1 MTSYSEAREVMLR
14 SYLSSV
20 GLVQTVDQSVINQI
34 FATIF
39 ELVKLAGMFD
49 PGAIKTWINNS
60 ANLVASMLMVV
71 DGRSM
76 SRFTNIVKLRD
87 QYLSSTNG
95 HDLKILNAAVTM
107 IIDRVKAQNIA
118 DEVENSGQSCVV
130 TDVNKLSTQLVVN
143 NQTSSC
149 SSANVCLKSAIKSP
163 SLDGDVTRPINLT
176 GGAKVVTWSGL
187 GSIDHDKVRVSKTEA
202 SLRRKKERNNK
213 NVGKCA
219 KRKKLIRSVDGTGVE
234 NASKKRQKSK

>member
-49 PGAIKTWINNS
+49 PGAMKTWINNS
-60 ANLVASMLMVV
+60 ANLVASMLMVL
-71 DGRSM
+71 DCGNM
-76 SRFTNIVKLRD
+76 SRFSHIVTLRD

-95 HDLKILNAAVTM
+95 HDLQVFNAAVTM
-107 IIDRVKAQNIA
+107 IIERVKADKIA
-118 DEVENSGQSCVV
+118 NEAETSDQSRVV
-130 TDVNKLSTQLVVN
+130 TDENKLSAHLVMN
-143 NQTSSC
+143 IQNLSC

-187 GSIDHDKVRVSKTEA
+187 GLIDHDKVRLSKTEA
-202 SLRRKKERNNK
+202 YHLRRNKERNNSIA
-213 NVGKCA
+213 GKCA
-219 KRKKLIRSVDGTGVE
+219 NRKRIRRVDGTGVE
-234 NASKKRQKSK
+234 FESKKRQKSK